1 MKTIYILLAC
11 CFAVSMQ
18 AQNGLIWSTTYGGFD
33 YDQPYSLCKTSDGGT
48 LIAGYSN
55 SNDTYVSGNH
65 GFSDILLVKFNSD
78 GQFQWQKCYG
88 GQVNEAALDILP
100 MSNGT
105 FCMVGRN
112 QSFDGDCTAMY
123 GDTDVWV
130 TCVDANGNLIWQKSY
145 GGALGDF
152 GTSII
157 ATPDNGL
164 VFAGSAFSSN
174 APLTDQNGQG
184 DMWVVK
190 TDNTG
195 TIAWSNCFGSST
207 YDSGTIIKNTQDG
220 NIVFVGGFNTSNG
233 DITQSSHGATDALVV
248 KMSLDGTLIW
258 QHAYGGSQ
266 NDLVE
271 EMIELPDGSLVLAGD
286 SKSSNGDLTSANSG
300 LTDFWVFR
308 ISSDGTLMWSKN
320 YGSSSSDFVR
330 GLVQL
335 NDGNIAFVGE
345 TQGVVNSLPLV
356 GAIDIYVGLLDTNG
370 NLLHENI
377 LGGTTLDYPTDV
389 IIDLDGQLLVTGY
402 SWSSDGSFSSNI
414 GYTDAFLF
422 KYQIQQET
430 CNGVDDDNDGQID
443 EFVDWD
449 GDGFNQCS
457 GDCNEYNALI
467 NASVTE
473 TCNFADDNCNGI
485 IDEGLLMLPYYT
497 DGDNDGFGF
506 GGALA
511 FCTDPGFGFSSL
523 NTDCDDGNEWV
534 NPNAIEIPDNGIDDD
549 CNESTSDVG
558 IQEEQVDF
566 SVFPNPVSGEML
578 NIQFNRIPANS
589 KVEIF
594 DVCGKRVEAHT
605 VYGSRLSMDV
615 SNFSNGNYF
624 LKCGNLAIPFVVQRE
639 N

>member
-1 MKTIYILLAC
+1 MKNLYILFAC
-11 CFAVSMQ
+11 CFVVSMQ

-33 YDQPYSLCKTSDGGT
+33 YDQPYALCKTGDGGT
-48 LIAGYSN
+48 LIGGYSN
-55 SNDTYVSGNH
+55 SNDSYVLGNH

-130 TCVDANGNLIWQKSY
+130 TCVDADGNLIWQKSY

-190 TDNTG
+190 TDSTG
-195 TIAWSNCFGSST
+195 TIEWANCFGSST
-207 YDSGTIIKNTQDG
+207 YDSGTIIRATQDG
-220 NIVFVGGFNTSNG
+220 NIVFVGGFNTGNG
-233 DITQSSHGATDALVV
+233 EITETSHGATDALVV
-248 KMSLDGTLIW
+248 KMALDGTVLW
-258 QHAYGGSQ
+258 QKAFGGSQ
-266 NDLVE
+266 NDLIE

-286 SKSSNGDLTSANSG
+286 SKSSNGDLTSTNSG
-300 LTDFWVFR
+300 LTDFWIIR
-308 ISSDGTLMWSKN
+308 ISESGSLLWSKN
-320 YGSSSSDFVR
+320 YGSTSSDFVR
-330 GLVQL
+330 GLAQL
-335 NDGNIAFVGE
+335 KDGNIVFVGE
-345 TQGVVNSLPLV
+345 TQGVVNALPLI
-356 GAIDIYVGLLDTNG
+356 GAIDIYIGLLDTNG

-377 LGGTTLDYPTDV
+377 LGGATLDYPTDV

-402 SWSSDGSFSSNI
+402 TWSADNTFSSNI

-430 CNGVDDDNDGQID
+430 CNGIDDDNDGQID

-467 NASVTE
+467 NSSLPEA
-473 TCNFADDNCNGI
+473 CNFADDNCNGV
-485 IDEGLLMLPYYT
+485 IDEGLLMLPYYP

-523 NTDCDDGNEWV
+523 NTDCDDTNGQV
-534 NPNAIEIPDNGIDDD
+534 NPNMTEIPGNGIDDD
-549 CNESTSDVG
+549 CNESTTDVG
-558 IQEEQVDF
+558 VVESDIQIA
-566 SVFPNPVSGEML
+566 VFPNPVNNGIL
-578 NIQFNRIPANS
+578 NIRLNDISRND
-589 KVEIF
+589 KLEIF
-594 DVCGKRVEAHT
+594 DMFGRKVHSQT
-605 VYGSRLSMDV
+605 VYGSNVTIDMSR
-615 SNFSNGNYF
+615 FANGNYV
-624 LKCGNLAIPFVVQRE
+624 LKYGILVSPVLVQQAE
-639 N
+639 